1 MEANMKKH
9 LSIIAFILVLSTLLL
24 ALVGCSLL
32 EPKDKSFSKA
42 GMTITLDSDFVEQD
56 IVTQTAYYVSQ
67 KAIVT
72 ALKEDGS
79 TIANY
84 TVEDYAEL
92 VCEVNKLDDDTVA
105 VKNGYAE
112 FTYEKELN
120 GKDYYYYA
128 RCFKNGTDF
137 WLFQFACETKNTEEY
152 KPIFEKWASS
162 VTFDD

>member
-1 MEANMKKH
+1 MRKQ
-9 LSIIAFILVLSTLLL
+9 LSSIALILLICTLFLTL
-24 ALVGCSLL
+24 AGCALV

-42 GMTITLDSDFVEQD
+42 GMTITLNTDFVEKD

-84 TVEDYAEL
+84 TVRDYAEL
-92 VCEVNKLDDDTVA
+92 VCDVNKLDGAKIVA
-105 VKNGYAE
+105 EDGYAE
-112 FTYEKELN
+112 FTYEKEVN
-120 GKDYYYYA
+120 GKDYFYYA

-152 KPIFEKWASS
+152 RAIFEKWASS
-162 VTFDD
+162 VTFGD

>member
-1 MEANMKKH
+1 MKKQ
-9 LSIIAFILVLSTLLL
+9 LSAIALCLVICTLFLT
-24 ALVGCSLL
+24 LVGCTSL

-42 GMTITLDSDFVEQD
+42 GMTITLNAGFSEQE
-56 IVTQTAYYVSQ
+56 IVSQTAYYVSQ

-79 TIANY
+79 TIADY
-84 TVEDYAEL
+84 TVADYAKL
-92 VCEVNKLDDDTVA
+92 VCDVNKLDSDKVTA
-105 VKNGYAE
+105 KAGYAE
-112 FTYEKELN
+112 FTYEKEVS
-120 GKDYYYYA
+120 GKDYFYYA

-152 KPIFEKWASS
+152 RAIFEKWASS

>member
-1 MEANMKKH
+1 MRKH
-9 LSIIAFILVLSTLLL
+9 LSAIALILVICTLFS

-32 EPKDKSFSKA
+32 EPKDKNFSKA
-42 GMTITLDSDFVEQD
+42 GMTITLTTDFSEQD

-79 TIANY
+79 TIADY

-92 VCEVNKLDDDTVA
+92 VCEVNKLDTDTVA
-105 VKNGYAE
+105 AKNGYAE
-112 FTYEKELN
+112 FTYEKELS
-120 GKDYYYYA
+120 GKDYFYYA

-152 KPIFEKWASS
+152 RPIFEKWASS